1 MTSKS
6 AKVPRSVK
14 DNYGKL
20 AVKLDGLV
28 REVKSRTPPSQWAAI
43 DREAEDITRE
53 VAEVLRRM
61 ELYNLGRSRES
72 VDDIMADYIR
82 VGERIG
88 GLARLSGNKRM
99 GSSNYR
105 RTKDGQ
111 EYEYVRRRDGGYTQI
126 PVGPDGYVPVEALMQ
141 RHLDRKPHVR
151 MIDDTRVAKVVRPQ
165 QLTPVEAYPW
175 WNAPGRSDI
184 VGIDTPEDTPVTWAR
199 KPKKAPKPKAKKPK
213 GGKVEAEPVPPA
225 QAPALPAPSSGD
237 YISGLNGRRYYTID
251 EDLAKRGLESYSWS
265 RYQPGSATQT
275 YRTTVD
281 QVYDMADK
289 AKMTARPALHAE
301 IDSLADQFARRYAE
315 WVNTKNSID
324 ASNVSPMIA
333 GPSRYNWKKRDK
345 QSARASAHY
354 EEYDRIMRIP
364 DRIEELGRADRKV
377 SIKESGAVD
386 SLDAQIEAAEAE
398 QERMKRV
405 NAYWHK
411 HKTLVG
417 CPDVPESEQR
427 AFDLAMAQPGRLS
440 DKPYA
445 EFDLTGNRDRIKR
458 LKSKR
463 DDLARTQKAG
473 DALSTYG
480 DISVYEDAASMRI
493 RVIFPDKP
501 SEQVRAIMKRNGF
514 RWAPSSG
521 CWQRDL
527 NDSGRA
533 AAGVAMREIA
543 AAEGD
548 LYGMKG
554 SKNSKRRR

>member
-251 EDLAKRGLESYSWS
+251 EDLAKRGLESSGT
-265 RYQPGSATQT
+265 P
-275 YRTTVD
+275 
-281 QVYDMADK
+281 
-289 AKMTARPALHAE
+289 
-301 IDSLADQFARRYAE
+301 RR
-315 WVNTKNSID
+315 
-324 ASNVSPMIA
+324 
-333 GPSRYNWKKRDK
+333 
-345 QSARASAHY
+345 
-354 EEYDRIMRIP
+354 DR
-364 DRIEELGRADRKV
+364 
-377 SIKESGAVD
+377 
-386 SLDAQIEAAEAE
+386 
-398 QERMKRV
+398 
-405 NAYWHK
+405 
-411 HKTLVG
+411 
-417 CPDVPESEQR
+417 
-427 AFDLAMAQPGRLS
+427 QPGRPVRQTLRRVGQH
-440 DKPYA
+440 
-445 EFDLTGNRDRIKR
+445 EELHRRVQR
-458 LKSKR
+458 LA
-463 DDLARTQKAG
+463 DDSRPLEVQLEEARQAVRPRLRPLRG
-473 DALSTYG
+473 
-480 DISVYEDAASMRI
+480 VRQNHEDSRQ
-493 RVIFPDKP
+493 D
-501 SEQVRAIMKRNGF
+501 
-514 RWAPSSG
+514 
-521 CWQRDL
+521 
-527 NDSGRA
+527 
-533 AAGVAMREIA
+533 
-543 AAEGD
+543 
-548 LYGMKG
+548 
-554 SKNSKRRR
+554 